1 LFGGFCEFCVVR
13 RSFRPERDHRIDARR
28 PSRGDERRDE
38 GHDRDERGDGV
49 AGRRIARAPTPK
61 SVF

>member
-1 LFGGFCEFCVVR
+1 LYVVHSA
-13 RSFRPERDHRIDARR
+13 RSAIIGSTRVA
-28 PSRGDERRDE
+28 RGDERRDE